1 MKVLY
6 LANSLDTKS
15 GWGRF
20 SKEVITRVIK
30 SGDEVKILTEINS
43 GFNGEVTILKRSWS
57 AIYAAFKV
65 RRYIKDNNIDIIHS
79 LELNPYAITAYFAS
93 LGLGIKHII
102 TATGAYSVR
111 PLHQLLTRWLV
122 KRVYTRAHSVLCIS
136 KYIEDEIKK
145 EVLLKNSS
153 VIPLGINHEKFSG
166 DRRVPLEPFIFSV
179 GNLSYRK
186 GYHVSVAAFAQVA
199 KKNPSI
205 KYYIAG
211 AIDKNIYADCQK
223 IITDNNIKDR
233 VIFLGS
239 IDDKQLKEFYL
250 SAELFILTSVNHD
263 FHFEG
268 FGLVFLEAA
277 SAGLPVIGTRG
288 NGISAAMS
296 EGNNGLLVEQNN
308 IEQTSQAILKILED
322 SNLKESF
329 SKASIE
335 WSKKNSW
342 DNVVKKYLEIYKNAK
357 NK

>member
-1 MKVLY
+1 MKILY

-20 SKEVITRVIK
+20 SREVITRVVD
-30 SGDEVKILTEINS
+30 SDHEVKILTEINS
-43 GFNGEVTILKRSWS
+43 GFKGEITILKRSWS
-57 AIYAAFKV
+57 AIYVAFKV
-65 RRYIKDNNIDIIHS
+65 RRYIKENNIEIVHS

-93 LGLGIKHII
+93 FGLGIKNII

-111 PLHQLLTRWLV
+111 PLHQSLTRWLV
-122 KRVYTRAHSVLCIS
+122 KRVYTKAHNVLCIS

-179 GNLSYRK
+179 GNLSHRK
-186 GYHVSVAAFAQVA
+186 GYHISVAAFAQVA
-199 KKNPSI
+199 KKNLNI

-211 AIDKNIYADCQK
+211 SIDKNVYEECQK
-223 IITDNNIKDR
+223 IITENHIQDR

-239 IDDKQLKEFYL
+239 IDDNQLKEFYL

-296 EGNNGLLVEQNN
+296 EGFNGLLVEQNN
-308 IEQTSQAILKILED
+308 IEQTSQAILRILED
-322 SNLKESF
+322 VDLKESF

-335 WSKKNSW
+335 WSKNNSW
-342 DNVVKKYLEIYKNAK
+342 DNVVKKYLEIYKNGK
-357 NK
+357 N

>member
-1 MKVLY
+1 MKILY

-20 SKEVITRVIK
+20 SREIITRVID
-30 SGDEVKILTEINS
+30 SGHDVKILTEVNS
-43 GFNGEVTILKRSWS
+43 GFDGEVTILKRSWS
-57 AIYAAFKV
+57 AIYTAFKV
-65 RRYIKDNNIDIIHS
+65 RRYIKENNIDIVHS

-93 LGLGIKHII
+93 FGLGIKHII

-111 PLHQLLTRWLV
+111 PLHQPLTRWLV
-122 KRVYTRAHSVLCIS
+122 KHIYTRAYSVLCIS
-136 KYIEDEIKK
+136 QYIEDEIKK
-145 EVLLKNSS
+145 EVWLKNSS

-166 DRRVPLEPFIFSV
+166 DRQIPSEPFILSV

-186 GYHVSVAAFAQVA
+186 GYHISVAAFVRVA
-199 KKNPSI
+199 KKHPNI

-211 AIDKNIYADCQK
+211 NIDKNIYSECQK
-223 IITDNNIKDR
+223 IIIDNNIKDR
-233 VIFLGS
+233 VVFLGS
-239 IDDKQLKEFYL
+239 IDDKRLRELYL

-277 SAGLPVIGTRG
+277 SAGLPVIGTRD
-288 NGISAAMS
+288 NGIAAAVS
-296 EGNNGLLVEQNN
+296 EGFNGLLVEQNN

-335 WSKKNSW
+335 WSKNNSW
-342 DNVVKKYLEIYKNAK
+342 DNVVKKYLEIYQNAK
-357 NK
+357 NL